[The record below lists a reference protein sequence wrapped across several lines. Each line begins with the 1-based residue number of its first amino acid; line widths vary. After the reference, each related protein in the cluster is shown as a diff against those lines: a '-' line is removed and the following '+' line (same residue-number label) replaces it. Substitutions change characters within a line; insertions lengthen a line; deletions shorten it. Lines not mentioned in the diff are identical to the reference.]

1 MCVVQLGQPPLL
13 TCFKCSSITNTCRK
27 KRPDS
32 VTTMPLLLLQIHT
45 RKAKPNTNA
54 RTKPNTNTNKK
65 LRETAGEK
73 SGIVVILILV
83 PLMQLMKEDSVW
95 LMERLQTSR

>member
-1 MCVVQLGQPPLL
+1 MPKSLNFYGI
-13 TCFKCSSITNTCRK
+13 SSDTQAKIYDRK
-27 KRPDS
+27 K
-32 VTTMPLLLLQIHT
+32 
-45 RKAKPNTNA
+45 RKAKPNTKTN
-54 RTKPNTNTNKK
+54 TKPITNANTNTKQ
-65 LRETAGEK
+65 RETAGEK